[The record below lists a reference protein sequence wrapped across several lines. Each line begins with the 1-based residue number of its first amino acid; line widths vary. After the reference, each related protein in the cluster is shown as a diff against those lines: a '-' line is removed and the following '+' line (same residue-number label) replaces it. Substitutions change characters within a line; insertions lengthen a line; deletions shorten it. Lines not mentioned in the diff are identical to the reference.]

1 MMGLVLATERE
12 ARPLL
17 NLLAAKVVTES
28 PFQLWR
34 AVVGEKG
41 QEVRILVSGMGKV
54 AAAAATANLLSTV
67 DIGRLINLG
76 VCGALVDREDLTPG
90 ALCQVDR
97 AVEGD
102 HSGFGGRPAD
112 PVVCQLVDAPHLVG
126 VDLVTTDR
134 PVFDV
139 QRRATLSALGQVVD
153 MEGAAVARTAAWLGV
168 PCTLIKGITDPAGS
182 GDRRQLLGNLD
193 RVAEALAGLC
203 LEIFGKQAISTG
215 P

>member
-12 ARPLL
+12 AQPLM
-17 NLLAAKVVTES
+17 NLLGATAVTES
-28 PFQLWR
+28 PFRLRR

-41 QEVRILVSGMGKV
+41 REVRILVTGMGKV
-54 AAAAATANLLSTV
+54 AAAAATATLLSTV
-67 DIGRLINLG
+67 EIDWLINLG
-76 VCGALVDREDLTPG
+76 ACGALVDREDLTPG

-102 HSGFGGRPAD
+102 HIGFGGRPAI
-112 PVVCQLVDAPHLVG
+112 PVTCQQVDAPHLVG

-139 QRRATLSALGQVVD
+139 QRRAALSALGQVVD

-182 GDRRQLLGNLD
+182 GDRRQLLANLD
-193 RVAEALAGLC
+193 GVAEALASLC
-203 LEIFGKQAISTG
+203 LDLFGKQAISTG